1 MTTPTDIDRDAP
13 VIVRHEIDINAPL
26 ETVWRL
32 QTDVNGWPAW
42 QTDITAARLDGPFE
56 PGNSFTWTSYGF
68 TVTSTIYAV
77 AERARTLWGGAA
89 QGVMG
94 THEWVY
100 TQTPTGV
107 HVATHESFSGQPVQ
121 ADVTEMQ
128 SALDKSLTDW
138 LGHLKATA
146 ESTSPCRPAVC
157 PAGHDD
163 LEGRNNEHYGH
174 QAHKAAAVPR
184 AAMMPRDHSG

>member
-1 MTTPTDIDRDAP
+1 MTIPTDIDRDAP
-13 VIVRHEIDINAPL
+13 VIARHEIDINAPL
-26 ETVWRL
+26 ETVWQL

-77 AERARTLWGGAA
+77 AERARTLWGGANL
-89 QGVMG
+89 GITG

-100 TQTPTGV
+100 TQTPTGT

-121 ADVTEMQ
+121 ADVAGMQ

-138 LGHLKATA
+138 LSHLKATA
-146 ESTSPCRPAVC
+146 ESTSPQQAASVP
-157 PAGHDD
+157 
-163 LEGRNNEHYGH
+163 GR
-174 QAHKAAAVPR
+174 AR
-184 AAMMPRDHSG
+184 

>member
-1 MTTPTDIDRDAP
+1 MTTPTDIDRTAP
-13 VIVRHEIDINAPL
+13 VIAHHEIDIKAPL

-32 QTDVNGWPAW
+32 QTDVNHWPTW

-56 PGNSFTWTSYGF
+56 PGSSFTWTSYGF

-77 AERARTLWGGAA
+77 AERARTLWGGTA

-100 TQTPTGV
+100 AQTPTGT
-107 HVATHESFSGQPVQ
+107 HVATLESFSGQPVQ
-121 ADVTEMQ
+121 ADATAMQ

-146 ESTSPCRPAVC
+146 EST
-157 PAGHDD
+157 G
-163 LEGRNNEHYGH
+163 
-174 QAHKAAAVPR
+174 
-184 AAMMPRDHSG
+184 